1 MPSSK
6 FGSKFFGERY
16 QQYVDE
22 LTAEGTIDGE
32 KLSPTER
39 KEGFKKRKDKVDFEK
54 FVEKVISKKK
64 SAAPSMSGRR
74 TSLGGGGGGAIVKA
88 QRVSAGKIVPQQVGE
103 ETKEN
108 MDEILKGID
117 SILNSLREQ
126 ENIKKKQLKLQ
137 RRTTEKRKRKASEDK
152 LEGGIFKG
160 LVKATDKVLKPVKGL
175 FERVFDFIKTV
186 ILGRVIMKLLDWM
199 GDSDNRKKLTAIG
212 KFLSKTW
219 PALLFAY
226 LAFGNGLGRFI
237 TKMILMTLKFIPK
250 IAMTIAKLAAAHPLA
265 AAAIAG
271 AGLFVAGAV
280 IPKLMPGTVDEQ
292 ERKTAAEPG
301 TAEEKIKKLEEQ
313 KSKLNFLERMQG
325 VGAEIDEQ
333 IKFLETGKT
342 AAYSGGGIVRGF
354 AGGGHAMAHGT
365 DTVPAM
371 LTPGEFVMSR
381 GAVQKYGSNT
391 LAAMNAAG
399 GGTNRPTM
407 LDGTLYAKTGGHVH
421 AGPDTEPAKEN
432 RQSAEKQPEVPAGD
446 FDPAAISA
454 ALSKQY
460 PDVEVPNTA
469 VTTPTI
475 TGPTQSGNVEAE
487 KDVPLQLTGTSKERV
502 GTDKAFLEGLV
513 EMSKR
518 LGVNPGDMLAKM
530 ASESSLMPNA
540 QHPDTL
546 ATGLIQMLPSTA
558 REQGTTI
565 EALKGMSRAEQLPFI
580 EKYLNKKLS
589 GVERPISP
597 GHLYTATFLPAFV
610 KEKEDFVLASRDG
623 SLPKGYPQS
632 KQWYAGN
639 AGLDVDSDGRI
650 QIFELGA
657 RLAKIRKDF
666 GIGGGISKGGLHG
679 DYDVSDTSNI
689 NGGGGGGATEKPK
702 MSDAD
707 QIAFATGRKGAFDY
721 NKIREQIGTKTSSVS
736 RSSRPSSTAAYQEQ
750 LQSQQGQQGQPSYSD
765 EKTGKDVP
773 QINADAMI
781 SQQKIQVLGI
791 AV

>member
-39 KEGFKKRKDKVDFEK
+39 KEGFKKRKDKIDFEK
-54 FVEKVISKKK
+54 FVEKVVSKKK
-64 SAAPSMSGRR
+64 SATPSMSGQR
-74 TSLGGGGGGAIVKA
+74 TSIGGGGGAIVKT

-117 SILNSLREQ
+117 SILNSLKEQ
-126 ENIKKKQLKLQ
+126 ENIKKKQLKSQ

-160 LVKATDKVLKPVKGL
+160 LIKATDKVLKPVKGL

-186 ILGRVIMKLLDWM
+186 ILGRVIMKLLNWM
-199 GDSDNRKKLTAIG
+199 GDEGNRKKLTAIG

-219 PALLFAY
+219 PAILFAY

-313 KSKLNFLERMQG
+313 KSNLNFLQKMQG

-342 AAYSGGGIVRGF
+342 AAYSGGGLVQGF
-354 AGGGHAMAHGT
+354 SGGGHALASGT

-381 GAVQKYGSNT
+381 GAVQKYGSGT
-391 LAAMNAAG
+391 LASMNAAG

-407 LDGTLYAKTGGHVH
+407 LGGTVYAQGGGHVH
-421 AGPDTEPAKEN
+421 KSERKLQGDSETDNADIDPESGLPMNKPASASVQPTESLIP
-432 RQSAEKQPEVPAGD
+432 
-446 FDPAAISA
+446 
-454 ALSKQY
+454 
-460 PDVEVPNTA
+460 
-469 VTTPTI
+469 
-475 TGPTQSGNVEAE
+475 
-487 KDVPLQLTGTSKERV
+487 
-502 GTDKAFLEGLV
+502 GTDKDKITKSWKPILDLIAKYEAVGGSYDSIYPSSTKPGL
-513 EMSKR
+513 SKMTIAEADSWQESTASSRGSAAAGRYQFMYIKKQAADAGIGPDKIFSPENQDKMAIALIEKKRKVTYDLMQKDPDEAMIR
-518 LGVNPGDMLAKM
+518 LGMEWAALPMPKSMQGHKRMVSAGQSYYAGDGKNKAG
-530 ASESSLMPNA
+530 AS
-540 QHPDTL
+540 
-546 ATGLIQMLPSTA
+546 
-558 REQGTTI
+558 
-565 EALKGMSRAEQLPFI
+565 
-580 EKYLNKKLS
+580 
-589 GVERPISP
+589 
-597 GHLYTATFLPAFV
+597 V
-610 KEKEDFVLASRDG
+610 KEVRDAMKGIPPTVGRGSSSSIASDSSGG
-623 SLPKGYPQS
+623 SVGS
-632 KQWYAGN
+632 GS
-639 AGLDVDSDGRI
+639 GS
-650 QIFELGA
+650 
-657 RLAKIRKDF
+657 
-666 GIGGGISKGGLHG
+666 
-679 DYDVSDTSNI
+679 
-689 NGGGGGGATEKPK
+689 GGGAEKSK

-707 QIAFATGRKGAFDY
+707 QLAYARGTKGGFDY

-736 RSSRPSSTAAYQEQ
+736 RSSRPSSTAAYQQQ
-750 LQSQQGQQGQPSYSD
+750 LQSQQGQQGQQGQSSYSD

-773 QINADAMI
+773 QIDADAMI
-781 SQQKIQVLGI
+781 STRKIQVLGI
-791 AV
+791 VV

>member
-1 MPSSK
+1 
-6 FGSKFFGERY
+6 
-16 QQYVDE
+16 
-22 LTAEGTIDGE
+22 
-32 KLSPTER
+32 
-39 KEGFKKRKDKVDFEK
+39 
-54 FVEKVISKKK
+54 
-64 SAAPSMSGRR
+64 
-74 TSLGGGGGGAIVKA
+74 
-88 QRVSAGKIVPQQVGE
+88 
-103 ETKEN
+103 
-108 MDEILKGID
+108 
-117 SILNSLREQ
+117 
-126 ENIKKKQLKLQ
+126 
-137 RRTTEKRKRKASEDK
+137 
-152 LEGGIFKG
+152 
-160 LVKATDKVLKPVKGL
+160 
-175 FERVFDFIKTV
+175 
-186 ILGRVIMKLLDWM
+186 M
-199 GDSDNRKKLTAIG
+199 GDKDNRDKLTAIG

-237 TKMILMTLKFIPK
+237 TKMILMSLKFIPK
-250 IAMTIAKLAAAHPLA
+250 IAMTIARLAAAHPLA

-391 LAAMNAAG
+391 LASMNAAG

-407 LDGTLYAKTGGHVH
+407 LDGTLYAKTGGEVH
-421 AGPDTEPAKEN
+421 KSERKLQGDSETDNADIDPDLYKPTRGGPDRSGTATVKPTEPLIPGTDKDKSKA
-432 RQSAEKQPEVPAGD
+432 QLSAEKANAELLS
-446 FDPAAISA
+446 FISKGEGGYN
-454 ALSKQY
+454 SMNQ
-460 PDVEVPNTA
+460 
-469 VTTPTI
+469 
-475 TGPTQSGNVEAE
+475 
-487 KDVPLQLTGTSKERV
+487 GTSGGGIIGSTHNASSILGKNLPDMTVSEVMSHQASGKLFAAGRYQIIPSTMKLAV
-502 GTDKAFLEGLV
+502 ARAGVSPDDMFDQKTQDKLGLALIYNGQRPTLSGYLQGKNDNLHGAMLDLALEW
-513 EMSKR
+513 
-518 LGVNPGDMLAKM
+518 
-530 ASESSLMPNA
+530 ASAP
-540 QHPDTL
+540 HPDTGRSAYPPANKSSHTVGEVEAAL
-546 ATGLIQMLPSTA
+546 TKAKKMGAGKFMSASPSSSIA
-558 REQGTTI
+558 
-565 EALKGMSRAEQLPFI
+565 K
-580 EKYLNKKLS
+580 S
-589 GVERPISP
+589 GSTSSSISS
-597 GHLYTATFLPAFV
+597 T
-610 KEKEDFVLASRDG
+610 
-623 SLPKGYPQS
+623 
-632 KQWYAGN
+632 
-639 AGLDVDSDGRI
+639 
-650 QIFELGA
+650 
-657 RLAKIRKDF
+657 
-666 GIGGGISKGGLHG
+666 
-679 DYDVSDTSNI
+679 
-689 NGGGGGGATEKPK
+689 NGGGDSATEKPK

-707 QIAFATGRKGAFDY
+707 QLAFATGRKGAFDY

-750 LQSQQGQQGQPSYSD
+750 LQSQQGQEGQPSYSD

>member
-64 SAAPSMSGRR
+64 SAAPSMSGQR

-88 QRVSAGKIVPQQVGE
+88 QRVSAGKIVPQQAGE

-137 RRTTEKRKRKASEDK
+137 SRTTEKRKRKASEDK

-160 LVKATDKVLKPVKGL
+160 LIKATDKVLAPVKGL

-186 ILGRVIMKLLDWM
+186 ILGRVIFKLLEWM
-199 GDSDNRKKLTAIG
+199 GDPDNRKKLTAIG

-313 KSKLNFLERMQG
+313 KSKLNFLERMQ
-325 VGAEIDEQ
+325 
-333 IKFLETGKT
+333 
-342 AAYSGGGIVRGF
+342 
-354 AGGGHAMAHGT
+354 
-365 DTVPAM
+365 
-371 LTPGEFVMSR
+371 
-381 GAVQKYGSNT
+381 
-391 LAAMNAAG
+391 
-399 GGTNRPTM
+399 
-407 LDGTLYAKTGGHVH
+407 
-421 AGPDTEPAKEN
+421 
-432 RQSAEKQPEVPAGD
+432 
-446 FDPAAISA
+446 
-454 ALSKQY
+454 
-460 PDVEVPNTA
+460 
-469 VTTPTI
+469 
-475 TGPTQSGNVEAE
+475 
-487 KDVPLQLTGTSKERV
+487 
-502 GTDKAFLEGLV
+502 
-513 EMSKR
+513 
-518 LGVNPGDMLAKM
+518 
-530 ASESSLMPNA
+530 
-540 QHPDTL
+540 
-546 ATGLIQMLPSTA
+546 
-558 REQGTTI
+558 
-565 EALKGMSRAEQLPFI
+565 
-580 EKYLNKKLS
+580 
-589 GVERPISP
+589 
-597 GHLYTATFLPAFV
+597 
-610 KEKEDFVLASRDG
+610 
-623 SLPKGYPQS
+623 
-632 KQWYAGN
+632 
-639 AGLDVDSDGRI
+639 
-650 QIFELGA
+650 
-657 RLAKIRKDF
+657 
-666 GIGGGISKGGLHG
+666 
-679 DYDVSDTSNI
+679 
-689 NGGGGGGATEKPK
+689 
-702 MSDAD
+702 
-707 QIAFATGRKGAFDY
+707 
-721 NKIREQIGTKTSSVS
+721 
-736 RSSRPSSTAAYQEQ
+736 
-750 LQSQQGQQGQPSYSD
+750 
-765 EKTGKDVP
+765 
-773 QINADAMI
+773 
-781 SQQKIQVLGI
+781 
-791 AV
+791 

>member
-22 LTAEGTIDGE
+22 LTADGTIDGE
-32 KLSPTER
+32 KLSSVER

-54 FVEKVISKKK
+54 FVEKVLSKKK
-64 SAAPSMSGRR
+64 SAAPSMSGQR
-74 TSLGGGGGGAIVKA
+74 TSIGGGGGAIVKT
-88 QRVSAGKIVPQQVGE
+88 QKINPGKIVPQQVGE

-137 RRTTEKRKRKASEDK
+137 SRTTEKRKRKRSEDR

-160 LVKATDKVLKPVKGL
+160 LIKATDKVLAPVKGL
-175 FERVFDFIKTV
+175 FERVFDFIKTI
-186 ILGRVIMKLLDWM
+186 ILGRVIFKLLEWM
-199 GDSDNRKKLTAIG
+199 GNPDNRKKITAIG

-219 PALLFAY
+219 PAILAAYLLF
-226 LAFGNGLGRFI
+226 GNSLGRFI

-250 IAMTIAKLAAAHPLA
+250 VAMTIARLAAAHPLA

-280 IPKLMPGTVDEQ
+280 IPQLMPGTVNEQ
-292 ERKTAAEPG
+292 ERKIAEQPG

-313 KSKLNFLERMQG
+313 KAGLNFLEKMQG

-342 AAYSGGGIVRGF
+342 AAYSGGGLVQGF
-354 AGGGHAMAHGT
+354 SGGGHAMAHGT

-381 GAVQKYGSNT
+381 GAVQKYGSGT
-391 LAAMNAAG
+391 LASMNAAG

-407 LDGTLYAKTGGHVH
+407 LGETLYAKTGGHVH
-421 AGPDTEPAKEN
+421 GAPDTQPAEDN
-432 RQSAEKQPEVPAGD
+432 RQTKEKQPEVP
-446 FDPAAISA
+446 FDAAAISA
-454 ALSKQY
+454 ALSKKY
-460 PDVEVPNTA
+460 PDVKVPDTA
-469 VTTPTI
+469 VTTPMI
-475 TGPTQSGNVEAE
+475 TGATQSGEKESE
-487 KDVPLQLTGTSKERV
+487 KDIPLQLSGTAKQKV
-502 GTDKAFLEGLV
+502 GSDTAFLEGLV

-546 ATGLIQMLPSTA
+546 ATGLIQMIPSTA
-558 REQGTTI
+558 RAQGTTV

-580 EKYLNKKLS
+580 EKFLKKSLS
-589 GVERPISP
+589 GVERPVSP

-623 SLPKGYPQS
+623 SLPKGRPES
-632 KQWYAGN
+632 ADWYAGN
-639 AGLDVDSDGRI
+639 KGLDFDSDGRI
-650 QIFELGA
+650 QIFELGK
-657 RLAKIRKDF
+657 RMAKLRKDF
-666 GIGGGISKGGLHG
+666 GIGGGISKGGLTG
-679 DYDVSDTSNI
+679 DYDVSDSS
-689 NGGGGGGATEKPK
+689 GGGGGGGGGGGEKPK
-702 MSDAD
+702 MSAAD
-707 QIAFATGRKGAFDY
+707 QIAYASGKKGAFDY

-736 RSSRPSSTAAYQEQ
+736 RSSRPSSTAAYQQQ
-750 LQSQQGQQGQPSYSD
+750 LQSQQDQSSYSD
-765 EKTGKDVP
+765 EKTGKDTP
-773 QINADAMI
+773 QIDADAMV
-781 SQQKIQVLGI
+781 STRKIQVLGI
-791 AV
+791 VV

>member
-32 KLSPTER
+32 QLSPQER
-39 KEGFKKRKDKVDFEK
+39 KEGFKKRNDKIGFEE
-54 FVEKVISKKK
+54 FVGKVLKKKQSATISKGPK
-64 SAAPSMSGRR
+64 SLP
-74 TSLGGGGGGAIVKA
+74 GGGGGALVRRQSGALVKED
-88 QRVSAGKIVPQQVGE
+88 KINKAVPQGGSNILE
-103 ETKEN
+103 
-108 MDEILKGID
+108 EILKIVTSIRDTLIKQNEFDRKQD
-117 SILNSLREQ
+117 SQ
-126 ENIKKKQLKLQ
+126 Q
-137 RRTTEKRKRKASEDK
+137 RQSAERRRRKSKEEK
-152 LEGGIFKG
+152 LEGNVFKG
-160 LVKATDKVLKPVKGL
+160 LAKAANKVLGPVKGL
-175 FERVFDFIKTV
+175 FGKIFDFIKT
-186 ILGRVIMKLLDWM
+186 ILIGRFLVKLIDWI
-199 GDSDNRKKLTAIG
+199 GNPDNQEKLTAIG
-212 KFLSKTW
+212 KFLEKTW
-219 PALLFAY
+219 PAILAAYLLF
-226 LAFGNGLGRFI
+226 GNSLGRFI

-250 IAMTIAKLAAAHPLA
+250 IAMTIAKLAAAHPIA

-292 ERKTAAEPG
+292 ERKTAAAAG
-301 TAEEKIKKLEEQ
+301 TNAEKIRALEEQ
-313 KSKLNFLERMQG
+313 KANLNFLQRMQG

-333 IKFLETGKT
+333 IEFLQTGKT
-342 AAYSGGGIVRGF
+342 KAYSGGGLVQGF
-354 AGGGHAMAHGT
+354 SGGGMARGT

-381 GAVQKYGSNT
+381 GAVNKYGVDT
-391 LAAMNAAG
+391 LASMNAAG
-399 GGTNRPTM
+399 GGTNRPRM
-407 LDGTLYAKTGGHVH
+407 IGGSVYASGGGHVH
-421 AGPDTEPAKEN
+421 AGPDTQPAEEN
-432 RQSAEKQPEVPAGD
+432 RQSKEKQPEVP
-446 FDPAAISA
+446 FDAEAASA
-454 ALSKQY
+454 ALSKLY

-487 KDVPLQLTGTSKERV
+487 KDVPLQLTGTAKERV
-502 GTDKAFLEGLV
+502 GNDKAFLEGLV

-623 SLPKGYPQS
+623 SLPKGYPES
-632 KQWYAGN
+632 KRWYAGN
-639 AGLDVDSDGRI
+639 AGLDADSDGRI

-666 GIGGGISKGGLHG
+666 GIGGGVAKGGLTAGGEMSDISDSGSSGSSGG
-679 DYDVSDTSNI
+679 DS
-689 NGGGGGGATEKPK
+689 GGGGESKPFDK
-702 MSDAD
+702 SLL
-707 QIAFATGRKGAFDY
+707 QTFDY
-721 NKIREQIGTKTSSVS
+721 NKIRQQLGVKTSSVS
-736 RSSRPSSTAAYQEQ
+736 KSSRPSSSTAAYNQMQQQNQQQGQRQAEQ
-750 LQSQQGQQGQPSYSD
+750 LQ
-765 EKTGKDVP
+765 TADVP
-773 QINADAMI
+773 AFDAAAM
-781 SQQKIQVLGI
+781 SSSKKIETLGI
-791 AV
+791 TV

>member
-32 KLSPTER
+32 KLSSVER

-54 FVEKVISKKK
+54 FVEKVLSKKK
-64 SAAPSMSGRR
+64 SAGPSMSGQKA
-74 TSLGGGGGGAIVKA
+74 SLGGRGGAIVKT
-88 QRVSAGKIVPQQVGE
+88 QKINPGKIVPQQVGE

-126 ENIKKKQLKLQ
+126 ENIKEKQLKLQ
-137 RRTTEKRKRKASEDK
+137 RRTTEKQKRKASEGK

-160 LVKATDKVLKPVKGL
+160 LAKATNKVLAPVKGL

-199 GDSDNRKKLTAIG
+199 GDPDNRKKLTAIG

-237 TKMILMTLKFIPK
+237 TKMLLMTLKFIPK

-342 AAYSGGGIVRGF
+342 AAYSGGGLVQGF
-354 AGGGHAMAHGT
+354 SGGGHALASGT

-381 GAVQKYGSNT
+381 GAVQKYGSGT
-391 LAAMNAAG
+391 LASMNAAG
-399 GGTNRPTM
+399 GGTNSPKM
-407 LDGTLYAKTGGHVH
+407 LSGSLYAQGGGHVH
-421 AGPDTEPAKEN
+421 GAPVEDAEAN
-432 RQSAEKQPEVPAGD
+432 RQSAEKQPKVPAGD
-446 FDPAAISA
+446 LVSSTPSTPTVTPTEPLIPRTDKDKVAKSWKPILDLIAKYEAVGGSYDSIYPSSTKPGLSKMTIAEADSWQESTASSRGSA
-454 ALSKQY
+454 AAGRYQFMYIKKQAADAGIGSDKIFSPENQDKMAIALIEKKRKVTY
-460 PDVEVPNTA
+460 DLMQKDPD
-469 VTTPTI
+469 
-475 TGPTQSGNVEAE
+475 EA
-487 KDVPLQLTGTSKERV
+487 
-502 GTDKAFLEGLV
+502 
-513 EMSKR
+513 MIR
-518 LGVNPGDMLAKM
+518 LGMEWAALPMPKSMQGHKRMVSAGQSYYAGDGKNKAG
-530 ASESSLMPNA
+530 AS
-540 QHPDTL
+540 
-546 ATGLIQMLPSTA
+546 
-558 REQGTTI
+558 
-565 EALKGMSRAEQLPFI
+565 
-580 EKYLNKKLS
+580 
-589 GVERPISP
+589 
-597 GHLYTATFLPAFV
+597 V
-610 KEKEDFVLASRDG
+610 KEVRDAMKGIPPTVGRGSSSSIAS
-623 SLPKGYPQS
+623 
-632 KQWYAGN
+632 
-639 AGLDVDSDGRI
+639 DSS
-650 QIFELGA
+650 
-657 RLAKIRKDF
+657 
-666 GIGGGISKGGLHG
+666 GGGVGSG
-679 DYDVSDTSNI
+679 S
-689 NGGGGGGATEKPK
+689 GGGSATEKPK

-707 QIAFATGRKGAFDY
+707 QIAYARGKKGAFDY

-736 RSSRPSSTAAYQEQ
+736 RSSRPSSTAAYQQQ

-773 QINADAMI
+773 QIDADAMI
-781 SQQKIQVLGI
+781 SSQKIQVLGI
-791 AV
+791 VV

>member
-88 QRVSAGKIVPQQVGE
+88 QRVSAGKIVPQQAGE

-199 GDSDNRKKLTAIG
+199 GNPDNRKKLTAIG

-237 TKMILMTLKFIPK
+237 TKMLLMTLKFIPK

-280 IPKLMPGTVDEQ
+280 IPKLMPGTVDKQ
-292 ERKTAAEPG
+292 ERKTAAAPG
-301 TAEEKIKKLEEQ
+301 TTAEKIKKLEEQ
-313 KSKLNFLERMQG
+313 KANLNFLQRMQG

-333 IKFLETGKT
+333 IKFLETGQT
-342 AAYSGGGIVRGF
+342 AAYSGGGLVQGF
-354 AGGGHAMAHGT
+354 SGGGMARGT

-381 GAVQKYGSNT
+381 GAVNRYGVDT
-391 LAAMNAAG
+391 LASMNAAG
-399 GGTNRPTM
+399 GGTNRPRMIGGSVYASGGGQIHKGEPRPGDQETDNADIDPESGLPM
-407 LDGTLYAKTGGHVH
+407 KKPAAVPSVTPTQPIIPSSNKSSTAKNPIVASMGFSQEDFDVFRNVVASIESGGKYDIAGGSGGHYDGRYQLGAAAKTDGARYAGVEDPGHTPEAREAFRKNPQLQEALFAGFTKANHTYLMGNTEYKNANPRRKLQILGYAHNQGMGG
-421 AGPDTEPAKEN
+421 
-432 RQSAEKQPEVPAGD
+432 AEKWMTTGVVGSDGFGTKGTKYTDAIAAAFKTGKVPSV
-446 FDPAAISA
+446 SA
-454 ALSKQY
+454 PSSS
-460 PDVEVPNTA
+460 
-469 VTTPTI
+469 
-475 TGPTQSGNVEAE
+475 GPMIASDSSSSSSSNGSSG
-487 KDVPLQLTGTSKERV
+487 G
-502 GTDKAFLEGLV
+502 
-513 EMSKR
+513 
-518 LGVNPGDMLAKM
+518 
-530 ASESSLMPNA
+530 
-540 QHPDTL
+540 
-546 ATGLIQMLPSTA
+546 
-558 REQGTTI
+558 GTTSFD
-565 EALKGMSRAEQLPFI
+565 K
-580 EKYLNKKLS
+580 
-589 GVERPISP
+589 
-597 GHLYTATFLPAFV
+597 
-610 KEKEDFVLASRDG
+610 
-623 SLPKGYPQS
+623 SL
-632 KQWYAGN
+632 
-639 AGLDVDSDGRI
+639 
-650 QIFELGA
+650 LG
-657 RLAKIRKDF
+657 
-666 GIGGGISKGGLHG
+666 
-679 DYDVSDTSNI
+679 T
-689 NGGGGGGATEKPK
+689 
-702 MSDAD
+702 
-707 QIAFATGRKGAFDY
+707 FDY
-721 NKIREQIGTKTSSVS
+721 NKVRQQLGVKTSSIS
-736 RSSRPSSTAAYQEQ
+736 KPSRPSSSTAAYNQMQ
-750 LQSQQGQQGQPSYSD
+750 QQTQQQGQQQTEQPQTSD
-765 EKTGKDVP
+765 IPAFDAAAMSSPKKIKT
-773 QINADAMI
+773 
-781 SQQKIQVLGI
+781 LGI
-791 AV
+791 TV

>member
-39 KEGFKKRKDKVDFEK
+39 KEGFKKRNDKIGFED
-54 FVEKVISKKK
+54 FVEKVLSKKK
-64 SAAPSMSGRR
+64 SAGPSMSGQKA
-74 TSLGGGGGGAIVKA
+74 SLGGRGGAIVKT
-88 QRVSAGKIVPQQVGE
+88 QKINPGKIVPQQVGE

-126 ENIKKKQLKLQ
+126 ENIKEKQLKLQ
-137 RRTTEKRKRKASEDK
+137 RRTTEKQKRKASEGK

-160 LVKATDKVLKPVKGL
+160 LIKATDKVLAPVKGL

-186 ILGRVIMKLLDWM
+186 ILGRVIVKLLDWM
-199 GDSDNRKKLTAIG
+199 GNSDNRKKLTAIG

-219 PALLFAY
+219 PAILFAY

-342 AAYSGGGIVRGF
+342 AAYSGGGLVQGF
-354 AGGGHAMAHGT
+354 SGGGHAMAHGT

-381 GAVQKYGSNT
+381 GAVQKYGSGT
-391 LAAMNAAG
+391 LASMNAAG
-399 GGTNRPTM
+399 GGTNRPKM
-407 LDGTLYAKTGGHVH
+407 LSGTVYASGGGDIHK
-421 AGPDTEPAKEN
+421 GESRPGDQETENADIDP
-432 RQSAEKQPEVPAGD
+432 EKK
-446 FDPAAISA
+446 FDAAAISA
-454 ALSKQY
+454 ALSKKY
-460 PDVEVPNTA
+460 PDVKVPDTA
-469 VTTPTI
+469 VTTPMI
-475 TGPTQSGNVEAE
+475 TGPTQSGEKKSE
-487 KDVPLQLTGTSKERV
+487 KDIPLQLSGTAKQKV
-502 GTDKAFLEGLV
+502 GSDTAFLEGLV

-546 ATGLIQMLPSTA
+546 ATGLIQMIPSTA
-558 REQGTTI
+558 RAQGTTV

-580 EKYLNKKLS
+580 EKFLKKSLS
-589 GVERPISP
+589 GVKRPVSP

-623 SLPKGYPQS
+623 SLPKGRPES
-632 KQWYAGN
+632 ADWYAGN
-639 AGLDVDSDGRI
+639 KGLDFDSDGRI
-650 QIFELGA
+650 QIFELGK
-657 RLAKIRKDF
+657 RLAKLRKDF
-666 GIGGGISKGGLHG
+666 GIGGGISKGGFHG
-679 DYDVSDTSNI
+679 DYDVSDSS
-689 NGGGGGGATEKPK
+689 GGGGATEKPK
-702 MSDAD
+702 MSAAD
-707 QIAFATGRKGAFDY
+707 QIAYARGDKGAFDY

-736 RSSRPSSTAAYQEQ
+736 RSSRPSSTAAYQQQ
-750 LQSQQGQQGQPSYSD
+750 LQSQQGQPSYSD

-773 QINADAMI
+773 QIDADAMI
-781 SQQKIQVLGI
+781 SSQKIQVLGI
-791 AV
+791 VV